1 MRWHALSDIIVAIIA
16 VVGTLVGSFLGVIT
30 SQKLVDFRL
39 KKLEE
44 KQDRHNAVIE
54 RTYKLE
60 GAVTELQH
68 DVRDIKA
75 KIFRG

>member
-1 MRWHALSDIIVAIIA
+1 MTDIIVAVIA
-16 VVGTLVGSFLGVIT
+16 VFGTLVGSFLGVIT
-30 SQKLVDFRL
+30 SQRLVDFRL

-44 KQDRHNAVIE
+44 KQDKHNAVIE

-68 DVRDIKA
+68 DVKFIKS
-75 KIFRG
+75 KISQG

>member
-1 MRWHALSDIIVAIIA
+1 MTDIIVAVIA
-16 VVGTLVGSFLGVIT
+16 VFGTLVGSFLGVIT

-44 KQDRHNAVIE
+44 KQDKHNAVIE

-60 GAVTELQH
+60 GTVTELQH
-68 DVRDIKA
+68 DVKFIKS
-75 KIFRG
+75 KISQG